1 MTMTIDTAMDK
12 FRQYLEAERGLS
24 SRTVTAYLTDLRQF
38 STFIEPRCGA
48 AVDAVTLRDI
58 RAFLR
63 GEMKRGIQNP
73 SMMRKIS
80 TLRTFFDFLSRRGF
94 NKHNPALELSQQRRR
109 RTIPVVAGESHIR
122 DMMLM
127 PDCSKLRGL
136 RDRAILEFLYGTGVR
151 LSEMIALNINDFLP
165 FGDTIRV
172 RGKGNKERLVPW
184 GGEAKKI
191 FFLYQKMR
199 LSLDKVDAGSLKPF
213 GTHPAFA
220 TRVKRRISPRTVQ
233 RIARNYLS
241 RFSSASGMSPHSLRH
256 AFATH
261 LLNHGA
267 DLRAVQELLGHESL
281 STTQIYT
288 SVTTAALKEAYR
300 KAHPRA

>member
-1 MTMTIDTAMDK
+1 MKIDSAAEK
-12 FRQYLEAERGLS
+12 FRQYLVAERALS
-24 SRTVTAYLTDLRQF
+24 PRTISAYLTDLHQF
-38 STFIEPRCGA
+38 AVFIESRCGA
-48 AVDAVTLRDI
+48 NIDAVTLLDI

-63 GEMKRGIQNP
+63 GEMKRGLQNP

-80 TLRTFFDFLSRRGF
+80 TLRTFFDYLHRRGF
-94 NKHNPALELSQQRRR
+94 IDHNPASDLSQQRRR
-109 RTIPVVAGESHIR
+109 RTIPAVASEGHIR
-122 DMMLM
+122 EMMLI
-127 PDCSKLRGL
+127 PDCSTLRGL
-136 RDRAILEFLYGTGVR
+136 RDRAVLEFLYGTGVR

-184 GGEAKKI
+184 GSEAKKS
-191 FFLYQKMR
+191 FFFYQKVR
-199 LSLDKVDAGSLKPF
+199 LSLSKADSDGLKPF
-213 GTHPAFA
+213 SGYPAFA
-220 TRVKRRISPRTVQ
+220 TRVKKRISARTVQ

-267 DLRAVQELLGHESL
+267 DLRTVQELLGHESL

-288 SVTTAALKEAYR
+288 SVTTAALQEAYR

>member
-1 MTMTIDTAMDK
+1 MKMTIDTAVEK

-24 SRTVTAYLTDLRQF
+24 PRTVTAYITDLRQF
-38 STFIEPRCGA
+38 SAFIKTRCGT

-63 GEMKRGIQNP
+63 GEIKRGLRNP

-80 TLRTFFDFLSRRGF
+80 TLRTFFDFLSRRGISK
-94 NKHNPALELSQQRRR
+94 NNPAADLSQQRRR
-109 RTIPVVAGESHIR
+109 RTIPAVACEAHIR
-122 DMMLM
+122 DMMLL

-136 RDRAILEFLYGTGVR
+136 RDRAVLEFLYGTGVR
-151 LSEMIALNINDFLP
+151 LSEMIVLNIGDFLP

-184 GGEAKKI
+184 GGEAKKS

-199 LSLDKVDAGSLKPF
+199 LSLDKVDAGALKPF
-213 GTHPAFA
+213 GQYPAFA
-220 TRVKRRISPRTVQ
+220 TRIKRRISARTVQ
-233 RIARNYLS
+233 RIARDYLS
-241 RFSSASGMSPHSLRH
+241 RFSSSSGMSPHSLRH